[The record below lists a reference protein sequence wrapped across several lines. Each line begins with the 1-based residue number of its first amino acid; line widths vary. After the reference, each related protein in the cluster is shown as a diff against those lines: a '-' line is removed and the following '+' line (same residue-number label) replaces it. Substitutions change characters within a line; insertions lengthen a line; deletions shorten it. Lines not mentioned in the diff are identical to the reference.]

1 VFRSVSD
8 GATLWEVV
16 LPAEA
21 VRLPKDIAA
30 ADRVLADPGL
40 VEVFRRYF
48 SPDQGRRSIPLDTF
62 VRLMF
67 LKWHFGVGY
76 DQLVEW
82 VEGSITLR
90 VFARIGIDQPV
101 PDPSTLKRI
110 AKRCGVEAVEALNQ
124 VLVVGAGRRGLVDV
138 SRVRV
143 DSTIVDANLAYPTD
157 SGLLTKA
164 VKGLVAA
171 GERLSSPLGLGVR
184 VDDVGDELAD
194 LNREIGAWARSRHPD
209 RADEILVVTD
219 QIADLARR
227 VGSQALTVVE
237 AAAPLLATKDR
248 APKGTRRALNTMRAL
263 LGVLDDLVFQATE
276 RARERPVPAA
286 QKRLSLHDTDARPMS
301 KGTTRKGTQFGYTAQ
316 IAEDAN
322 GLIIDYGVHIGQP
335 GDSDLIGPAIQ
346 SITAALS
353 VPQVVTADKTY
364 GAAHAREALTEAG
377 VGLVAIVAK
386 GNQSPERQTVE
397 ATDTF
402 KAHTRWRAGIE
413 ARISTL
419 KRDHG
424 WDRTRMSGIT
434 GARTWLGWGIFSH
447 NTLKEARLL

>member
-1 VFRSVSD
+1 
-8 GATLWEVV
+8 LWEVV

-21 VRLPKDIAA
+21 VRLPKDLAA
-30 ADRVLADPGL
+30 ADRVLADPAL
-40 VEVFRRYF
+40 LEVFRPYF
-48 SPDQGRRSIPLDTF
+48 SPDQGRRSIPLEVY

-67 LKWHFGVGY
+67 LKTYLRVGHGR
-76 DQLVEW
+76 LVEW
-82 VEGSITLR
+82 VEGSITYR

-110 AKRCGVEAVEALNQ
+110 TKRCGGDAVEALNR
-124 VLVVGAGRRGLVDV
+124 VLLAGAGRRGLIDT

-143 DSTIVDANLAYPTD
+143 DSTIVDANVAYPTD

-164 VKGLVAA
+164 VKRLTTAA
-171 GERLSSPLGLGVR
+171 DRLSTALGLAVS
-184 VDDVGDELAD
+184 VDDATEELAG
-194 LNREIGAWARSRHPD
+194 LNRQIGTWARSRHHD
-209 RADEILVVTD
+209 RRDQILALTD

-227 VGSQALTVVE
+227 VGVQAATVAE
-237 AAAPLLATKDR
+237 AATLVLAARDR
-248 APKGTRRALNTMRAL
+248 APKRTRRALHTIRAL
-263 LGVLDDLVFQATE
+263 LEVLDDLVFQATE
-276 RARERPVPAA
+276 RAHGRPVPAA
-286 QKRLSLHDTDARPMS
+286 AKRLSLHDTDARPMS

-322 GLIIDYGVHIGQP
+322 GLVIDYGVHIGQP

-346 SITAALS
+346 AIADTIG

-364 GAAHAREALTEAG
+364 GAAHAREALTETG

-386 GNQSPERQTVE
+386 GKPGSERQAVE

-402 KAHTRWRAGIE
+402 KGHTQWRAGIE

-424 WDRTRMSGIT
+424 WNRTRMPGIT

-447 NTLKEARLL
+447 NTLKQARLL